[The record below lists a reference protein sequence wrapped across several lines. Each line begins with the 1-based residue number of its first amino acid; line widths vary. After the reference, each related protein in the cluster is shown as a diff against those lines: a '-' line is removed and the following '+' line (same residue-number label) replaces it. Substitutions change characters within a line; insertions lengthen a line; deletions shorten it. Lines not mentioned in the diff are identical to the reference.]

1 MIRNHNW
8 DVCPDWVRFS
18 PARRE
23 KSRRVPILKDIKEEH
38 EAKEHKGPVEVT
50 SEAIPLPNG
59 SHIHKICTRSDISG
73 HREEI
78 KTGPA
83 IRIGR
88 GQHIHLVKR
97 KPD

>member
-1 MIRNHNW
+1 MIYNHNW

-18 PARRE
+18 PRKE
-23 KSRRVPILKDIKEEH
+23 KSRKVPILDNEKKDK
-38 EAKEHKGPVEVT
+38 EAKDTKCPVEVT
-50 SEAIPLPNG
+50 GEAIPLPNG
-59 SHIHKICTRSDISG
+59 SHIHKICIRSDALG
-73 HREEI
+73 RFEEI

-83 IRIGR
+83 IPIGR

>member
-1 MIRNHNW
+1 MIHNHNW

-23 KSRRVPILKDIKEEH
+23 KSKRIPILSDGQKHDETKDNKR
-38 EAKEHKGPVEVT
+38 PVDVT
-50 SEAIPLPNG
+50 GEAIPLPNG
-59 SHIHKICTRSDISG
+59 NHIHKILIQSDIFG
-73 HREEI
+73 HCEEI